1 MKYFRYHNSKKLN
14 INIEKINILSQIF
27 QIIQKFQIP
36 KISLFIITNVLDVL
50 SIKYKISE
58 IFLIFDMEVLG
69 KEIF

>member
-1 MKYFRYHNSKKLN
+1 MIFQKYLN
-14 INIEKINILSQIF
+14 ISIEKINILSQIF